1 MTRWLLLSTLIGCLW
16 MPSKGLAEQTE
27 PTIEQV
33 LLAADDL
40 FRKEHSIVTME
51 MTVKTARYERNMKMK
66 AVALGTEKTM
76 ITILEPAKEAG
87 TVTLKVDNNIWNYLP
102 KVDRVMKV
110 PAGMMGGSWM
120 GSHVSNDDLVREN
133 RFSEDFDAKFIHVPT
148 DGNAE
153 KIYEIEMVPKEDTA
167 VVWGKIVARSRADLL
182 PLDVKYYDEDG
193 TLKRID
199 KFEDVKDFDGVLL
212 PTKFSV
218 LPQDKEGEYT
228 TMTYTSVDFTTPV
241 SADMFSLQALRK

>member
-1 MTRWLLLSTLIGCLW
+1 
-16 MPSKGLAEQTE
+16 
-27 PTIEQV
+27 
-33 LLAADDL
+33 
-40 FRKEHSIVTME
+40 
-51 MTVKTARYERNMKMK
+51 
-66 AVALGTEKTM
+66 
-76 ITILEPAKEAG
+76 
-87 TVTLKVDNNIWNYLP
+87 
-102 KVDRVMKV
+102 
-110 PAGMMGGSWM
+110 M

-133 RFSEDFDAKFIHVPT
+133 RFSEDFDAKFLHVPT
-148 DGNAE
+148 DGNPE
-153 KIYEIEMVPKEDTA
+153 RIYEIEMIPKENTA
-167 VVWGKIVARSRADLL
+167 VVWGKIVSRSREDLL

-199 KFEDVKDFDGVLL
+199 KFEDVKDFNGVLL

>member
-1 MTRWLLLSTLIGCLW
+1 MKYIQCMLFPL
-16 MPSKGLAEQTE
+16 GLAVAMPAFAE
-27 PTIEQV
+27 PTMEEI
-33 LLAADDL
+33 LKKADDL
-40 FRKEHSIVTME
+40 FRQDHSIVTME
-51 MTVKTARYERNMKMK
+51 MTVKTSRYERNMKMK

-76 ITILEPAKEAG
+76 ITILEPAKESG
-87 TVTLKVDNNIWNYLP
+87 TVTLKVDDNIWNYLP

-110 PAGMMGGSWM
+110 PSGMMGGSWM

-133 RFSEDFDAKFIHVPT
+133 RFSEDFDSRFIHIPT
-148 DGNAE
+148 DGNHE
-153 KIYEIEMVPKEDTA
+153 RIYEIELVPKESTA
-167 VVWGKIVARSRADLL
+167 VVWGKIVTRSREDLL

-199 KFEDVKDFDGVLL
+199 KFEDVKEFGGVLL

-218 LPQDKEGEYT
+218 IPQDKEGEYT
-228 TMTYTSVDFTTPV
+228 TMTYTNVDFVTPV

>member
-1 MTRWLLLSTLIGCLW
+1 
-16 MPSKGLAEQTE
+16 
-27 PTIEQV
+27 
-33 LLAADDL
+33 
-40 FRKEHSIVTME
+40 
-51 MTVKTARYERNMKMK
+51 
-66 AVALGTEKTM
+66 
-76 ITILEPAKEAG
+76 
-87 TVTLKVDNNIWNYLP
+87 
-102 KVDRVMKV
+102 
-110 PAGMMGGSWM
+110 M

-148 DGNAE
+148 DGNPE
-153 KIYEIEMVPKEDTA
+153 RIYEIEMIPKEDTA
-167 VVWGKIVARSRADLL
+167 VVWGKIVSRSREDLL

-199 KFEDVKDFDGVLL
+199 KFEDVKDFNGVLL